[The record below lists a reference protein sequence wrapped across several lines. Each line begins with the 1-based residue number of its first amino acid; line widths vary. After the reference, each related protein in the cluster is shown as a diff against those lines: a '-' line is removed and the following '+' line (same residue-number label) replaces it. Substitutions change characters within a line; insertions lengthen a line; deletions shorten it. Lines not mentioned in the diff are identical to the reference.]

1 MSAALRRKAS
11 VTWSGSARQ
20 GRGTFQVGS
29 GALVAPF
36 TYNSRFK
43 GDTETNPEELLLAA
57 QAGCVTMALAEALQ
71 EKQIDTGTIDTSA
84 ELDQISHESGGYR
97 ITTMPGEN

>member
-1 MSAALRRKAS
+1 MSTALRRRAS

-20 GRGTFQVGS
+20 GRRTFQVGS

-43 GDTETNPEELLLAA
+43 GDSETNPEELPLAA
-57 QAGCVTMALAEALQ
+57 QACCLTMAMAAALQ
-71 EKQIDTGTIDTSA
+71 VQQIDPGTIETSA
-84 ELDQISHESGGYR
+84 ELDLVSHESGGYR
-97 ITTMPGEN
+97 IPSLR